1 MRLAN
6 LVQELIQLS
15 RVQGAKLSETSSEV
29 DLATVISDAV
39 DRNQL
44 LAEQHSI
51 RLAASATPGV
61 KMIADY

>member
-1 MRLAN
+1 

-29 DLATVISDAV
+29 DLATVIADAV

-51 RLAASATPGV
+51 KLAANASPV
-61 KMIADY
+61 SR

>member
-1 MRLAN
+1 M
-6 LVQELIQLS
+6 
-15 RVQGAKLSETSSEV
+15 
-29 DLATVISDAV
+29 ISDAV

-61 KMIADY
+61 KMIADYEMLVTAVRNLIENAIVYSEQH